1 LAVIEIKKRLREE
14 SMHPTFE
21 FLLKHGYWVLGVWV
35 LAEQLGVPVPAI
47 PVLLAMGALTGVAGY
62 SFPVATVIVV
72 IAAVSADTAW
82 YALGKWKGHSVLRF
96 LCRISLE
103 PDSCVSSTRVWFQK
117 LGAWALVVAKFIP
130 GLSTIATPM
139 AGLSRMPLWKF
150 FLADIAGVLIW
161 GSSIMAIGFAFR
173 AQLEYV
179 GEVAAHLGVSAI
191 AIVGGIAALWLAW
204 KQWQRGRFIASLK
217 IARITPEEVLE
228 RLAEIAIVDL
238 RSAVEVAFDGMKL
251 PGALWFD
258 RKELGL
264 HHQTIPRDRD
274 VVLYCT

>member
-1 LAVIEIKKRLREE
+1 
-14 SMHPTFE
+14 MHQTFE

-35 LAEQLGVPVPAI
+35 LAEQLGVPVPAV
-47 PVLLAMGALTGVAGY
+47 PALLTMGALTG
-62 SFPVATVIVV
+62 
-72 IAAVSADTAW
+72 
-82 YALGKWKGHSVLRF
+82 KGHSVLRF

-103 PDSCVSSTRVWFQK
+103 PDSCVNSTGVWFKK

-150 FLADIAGVLIW
+150 FLADITGVLIW
-161 GSSIMAIGFAFR
+161 AISIMATGFAFR
-173 AQLEYV
+173 NQIEYV
-179 GEVAAHLGVSAI
+179 GQVAAHLGAWAI
-191 AIVGGIAALWLAW
+191 AIVGGIVAFWLTW
-204 KQWQRGRFIASLK
+204 KQWQRHRFIASLK
-217 IARITPEEVLE
+217 VARITPEEVLE

-238 RSAVEVAFDGMKL
+238 RSTVEVALDGMKL

-258 RKELGL
+258 RKELAL
-264 HHQTIPRDRD
+264 HHQAIPRDRD